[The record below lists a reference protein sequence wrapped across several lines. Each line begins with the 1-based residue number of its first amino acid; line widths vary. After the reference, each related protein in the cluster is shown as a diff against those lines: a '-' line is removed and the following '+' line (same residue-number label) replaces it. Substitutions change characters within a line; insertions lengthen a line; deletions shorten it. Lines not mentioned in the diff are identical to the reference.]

1 MIYHLNIALYPHDFH
16 VKIIKH
22 LHVFFIPLSSSKTD
36 LKPSKNTT
44 TQVFFQTASA
54 PNWMPRP
61 GPAALLWHTLPAA
74 CEPILVVNPLISWW
88 YHGILHGK
96 KPDLDGD
103 IMGFVP
109 WWYHGIYILQY
120 ILQYILP
127 YLGVAVEVVNDFF
140 SGEITP
146 GWDMCS
152 FYDC

>member
-1 MIYHLNIALYPHDFH
+1 MFFH
-16 VKIIKH
+16 PT
-22 LHVFFIPLSSSKTD
+22 F
-36 LKPSKNTT
+36 
-44 TQVFFQTASA
+44 FFQNRPKTVQKHDDPGVFSNASA
-54 PNWMPRP
+54 PNLNAKTRPSSAAVTYLAGGLRANPR
-61 GPAALLWHTLPAA
+61 GK
-74 CEPILVVNPLISWW
+74 PIDFMMISWDFSW
-88 YHGILHGK
+88 K